1 MTESGARPARFT
13 GKVALVTGAARGQ
26 GLSHA
31 LRFAEEGADVIILDA
46 ARPFDFAPY
55 EMPTADDLAEA
66 TARLRST
73 GRRVVAGQIDVRDR
87 DDLKSFVDRAVGELG
102 RLDIVCANAAVVSE
116 STFENVT
123 PDVWDTTIG
132 INLTG
137 VFNTC
142 AATAPH
148 LIAGG
153 GGSIVIIGS
162 TAARRGLPFLLP
174 YVAAK
179 HGLVGLARTL
189 AVELGNRNVRVN
201 VVHPGAVDTHMGH
214 LGTLPD
220 LLADR
225 PDLAHAF
232 DPALP
237 GAAMDPNLISNA
249 VLYLASDEASRVTG
263 AELTVDSGA
272 TLM

>member
-1 MTESGARPARFT
+1 MTEDGRRPPRFT

-31 LRFAEEGADVIILDA
+31 LRFAEEGADIIMLDA
-46 ARPFDFAPY
+46 VRPFDFTPY
-55 EMPTADDLAEA
+55 PMPTPADLAAAAELVR
-66 TARLRST
+66 AR
-73 GRRVVAGQIDVRDR
+73 GARVVSAPIDVRDR
-87 DDLKSFVDRAVGELG
+87 DRVRAFVDRAVDELG
-102 RLDIVCANAAVVSE
+102 RLDVVCANAAVVSE
-116 STFENVT
+116 HTFEDVT
-123 PDVWDTTIG
+123 PEVWDTTIA

-137 VFNTC
+137 VWNTC
-142 AATAPH
+142 AATVPH
-148 LIAGG
+148 LIAAG

-162 TAARRGLPFLLP
+162 TAALRGLPFLLP
-174 YVAAK
+174 YVVAK
-179 HGLVGLARTL
+179 HGVLGLARTL
-189 AVELGNRNVRVN
+189 AVELGNRRVRVN

-232 DPALP
+232 DSALP
-237 GAAMDPNLISNA
+237 GPPMDPELISNA
-249 VLYLASDEASRVTG
+249 VLYLASDEAARVTG

-272 TLM
+272 TLL

>member
-1 MTESGARPARFT
+1 MTESDARPGRFT

-31 LRFAEEGADVIILDA
+31 LRFAAEGADVIILDA
-46 ARPFDFAPY
+46 ARPFDFTPY
-55 EMPTADDLAEA
+55 PMPTPDDLAEA
-66 TARLRST
+66 TARLRAT

-87 DDLKSFVDRAVGELG
+87 DNLKSFVDGAVAELG
-102 RLDIVCANAAVVSE
+102 RLDIVCANAALVSE

-123 PDVWDTTIG
+123 PEVWDTTIG

-148 LIAGG
+148 LVAGG

-201 VVHPGAVDTHMGH
+201 MVHPGAVDTHMGH

-237 GAAMDPNLISNA
+237 GEAMDPNLISNA